1 MNQRHKHC
9 SSSDDNK
16 YMTRIEKLRE
26 RWDKVEAVAN
36 ARKTHN
42 IAEIAQKYG
51 ISGVTVSNWTRL
63 HALGFERAAE
73 LLAPKGRKAV
83 RKGPKARLAQAVT
96 LLKKLAETHIDAQ
109 LVAQV
114 NAFVEEVT
122 TAKPEPALA

>member
-1 MNQRHKHC
+1 
-9 SSSDDNK
+9 
-16 YMTRIEKLRE
+16 MTRIEKLRE

-73 LLAPKGRKAV
+73 LLAPKGRKAT
-83 RKGPKARLAQAVT
+83 RKGPKARLAQAIT
-96 LLKKLAETHIDAQ
+96 LLQKLAATHIDAP

-114 NAFVEEVT
+114 DAFIAEVT
-122 TAKPEPALA
+122 APKAEPVLA

>member
-1 MNQRHKHC
+1 
-9 SSSDDNK
+9 
-16 YMTRIEKLRE
+16 MTRIEKLRE

>member
-1 MNQRHKHC
+1 
-9 SSSDDNK
+9 
-16 YMTRIEKLRE
+16 MTRIEKLQE
-26 RWDKVEAVAN
+26 RWAKVESVAE
-36 ARKTHN
+36 ARKTAT
-42 IAEIAQKYG
+42 ISEIAQKYG

-63 HALGFERAAE
+63 HALGFEKACE

-96 LLKKLAETHIDAQ
+96 LLKKLAETHIDTQ